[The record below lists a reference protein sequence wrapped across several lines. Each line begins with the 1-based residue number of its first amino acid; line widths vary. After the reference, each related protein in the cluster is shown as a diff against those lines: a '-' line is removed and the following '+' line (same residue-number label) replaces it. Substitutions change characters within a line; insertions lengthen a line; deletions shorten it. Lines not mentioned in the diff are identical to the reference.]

1 VNDAAADAPSLPSAA
16 SGGGGVGA
24 RALRKVAWR
33 LIPFMGLLYF
43 IAFLDRVNIGFAALT
58 MNADLGLTQFMYG
71 LASGIFFIGYV
82 LFEVPSNII
91 MERVGARLWIARI
104 MITWGLLSAGTALV
118 TTPNQ
123 LYVLRFLLGVAEA
136 GFFPGM
142 ILYLTYWFP
151 EGWRG
156 RILSAFMVALPLSNV
171 VGSPVSTAL
180 LSLDARGLHGW
191 QWMFVLEGIPAVLCG
206 IAVFVFLRDRPAKA
220 AWLTSEEKEWL
231 QHELARERAAH
242 GTVSHSSLSALL
254 DGRVWLL
261 GLVYLGMVTSLYG
274 FGFWL
279 PQIVKGFGDLSNLEV
294 GFVSAIP
301 YAVGALSMYLWG
313 RHSDRTGERIWH
325 VALPAFVGAVG
336 FLLSAYWGDV
346 PMLALAALC
355 LTAMGCYPA
364 LPVYWTLP
372 TSMLVGGAAAAGIA
386 LANSI
391 GNTGG
396 FLGPTLVG
404 YVTEATGSYAAA
416 LAMLAAF
423 VAGSGVL
430 VLAVG
435 PRKRVLVATSE
446 SQPP

>member
-1 VNDAAADAPSLPSAA
+1 VN
-16 SGGGGVGA
+16 G
-24 RALRKVAWR
+24 ALRKVAWR

-43 IAFLDRVNIGFAALT
+43 IAFLDRVNVGFAALT
-58 MNADLGLTQFMYG
+58 MNADLGLTQSMYG

-82 LFEVPSNII
+82 FLEVPSNII

-104 MITWGLLSAGTALV
+104 MISWGLLSAGTAFV
-118 TTPNQ
+118 TTPHQ

-151 EGWRG
+151 QSWRG

-180 LSLDARGLHGW
+180 LSLDAHGLHGW
-191 QWMFVLEGIPAVLCG
+191 QWMFMLEGIPAVLCG
-206 IAVFVFLRDRPAKA
+206 VAVFVFLRDGPAKA

-231 QHELARERAAH
+231 QGELAREHAAH
-242 GTVSHSSLSALL
+242 GTVAHTTLAALGNL
-254 DGRVWLL
+254 RIWLL
-261 GLVYLGMVTSLYG
+261 GLVYFGMVTSLYG

-279 PQIVKGFGDLSNLEV
+279 PQIVKGFGNLSNLEV

-301 YAVGALSMYLWG
+301 YAVGALSMFLWG
-313 RHSDRTGERIWH
+313 RHSDRTGERTWH
-325 VALPAFVGAVG
+325 VALPTFVGAVG
-336 FLLSAYWGDV
+336 FLLSAYWGDT
-346 PMLALAALC
+346 PALALAALC

-364 LPVYWTLP
+364 LPVFWTLP
-372 TSMLVGGAAAAGIA
+372 TSLLAAGAAAAGIA

-391 GNTGG
+391 GNIGG

-416 LAMLAAF
+416 LCMLAAF

-430 VLAVG
+430 VLALA
-435 PRKRVLVATSE
+435 PRKSTLVATSE
-446 SQPP
+446 IPRS

>member
-1 VNDAAADAPSLPSAA
+1 VN
-16 SGGGGVGA
+16 G
-24 RALRKVAWR
+24 ALRKVAWR

-43 IAFLDRVNIGFAALT
+43 IAFLDRVNVGFAALT
-58 MNADLGLTQFMYG
+58 MNADLGLTKSMYG

-82 LFEVPSNII
+82 LLEVPSNII

-104 MITWGLLSAGTALV
+104 MISWGLLSAGTAFV

-151 EGWRG
+151 QSWRG

-180 LSLDARGLHGW
+180 LSLDAHGLHGW
-191 QWMFVLEGIPAVLCG
+191 QWMFMLEGIPAVLCG
-206 IAVFVFLRDRPAKA
+206 VAVFVFLRDGPAKA

-231 QHELARERAAH
+231 QGELAREHAAH
-242 GTVSHSSLSALL
+242 GTVAHTSLTALANP
-254 DGRVWLL
+254 RIWLL
-261 GLVYLGMVTSLYG
+261 GLVYFGMVTSLYG

-279 PQIVKGFGDLSNLEV
+279 PQIVKGFGNLSNLEV

-313 RHSDRTGERIWH
+313 RHSDRTGERTWH
-325 VALPAFVGAVG
+325 VALPTFVGAVG
-336 FLLSAYWGDV
+336 FLLSAYWGDT
-346 PMLALAALC
+346 PALALAALC

-364 LPVYWTLP
+364 LPVFWTLP
-372 TSMLVGGAAAAGIA
+372 TAMLAAGAAAAGIA

-391 GNTGG
+391 GNIGG

-404 YVTEATGSYAAA
+404 YVTEATGNYAAA
-416 LAMLAAF
+416 LCMLAAF

-430 VLAVG
+430 VLALA
-435 PRKRVLVATSE
+435 PRKNTLVATSE
-446 SQPP
+446 IPRS

>member
-1 VNDAAADAPSLPSAA
+1 VSDAARSELGS
-16 SGGGGVGA
+16 

-33 LIPFMGLLYF
+33 LIPLMGLLYF
-43 IAFLDRVNIGFAALT
+43 VAFLDRVNIGFAALT
-58 MNADLGLTQFMYG
+58 MNADLGLTQSMYG

-104 MITWGLLSAGTALV
+104 MITWGLVSAGTAFV
-118 TTPNQ
+118 TSANQ

-151 EGWRG
+151 EAWRG
-156 RILSAFMVALPLSNV
+156 RILSAFMVALPTSNV
-171 VGSPVSTAL
+171 IGSPVSTAI

-191 QWMFVLEGIPAVLCG
+191 QWMFLLEGMPALLCGVAVL
-206 IAVFVFLRDRPAKA
+206 AFLRDGPKKA
-220 AWLTSEEKEWL
+220 AWLSSEEKEWL
-231 QHELARERAAH
+231 HAELTRERTTLTA
-242 GTVSHSSLSALL
+242 HSSLAALREP
-254 DGRVWLL
+254 RVWFL
-261 GLVYLGMVTSLYG
+261 GLVYFGMVTGLYG

-279 PQIVKGFGDLSNLEV
+279 PQIVKGFGNLSNLEV

-313 RHSDRTGERIWH
+313 RHSDRTGERTWH
-325 VALPAFVGAVG
+325 VALPTFVGAAG
-336 FLLSAYWGDV
+336 LLLSAYWSDS
-346 PMLALAALC
+346 PLLALAALC
-355 LTAMGCYPA
+355 VTALGCYPA

-372 TSMLVGGAAAAGIA
+372 TSMLAGGAAAAGIA

-404 YVTEATGSYAAA
+404 FVTDATGSYAAA
-416 LAMLAAF
+416 LCMLAVF

-430 VLAVG
+430 VLALA
-435 PRKRVLVATSE
+435 PRTRTLVATTSE
-446 SQPP
+446 SPRP